1 MIDNEGVRTMK
12 PIRNTGLP
20 YCLKTRSNYM
30 ETSQK
35 EVPMKDHSISMA
47 EKKTVAIIAH
57 DNKKQ
62 DLLAWA
68 KFNREA
74 LAGHTLIATGTTGKL
89 LHAELDL
96 PVERLQSGPLGG
108 DQQIGA
114 KISEGEIDVLIFFWD
129 PLEPQPHDPDVKA
142 LLRIAVVWNIPIAC
156 NRSSADFL
164 ISSSL
169 MPQEYQRLVP
179 DYEEHCNRLVRLD
192 VA

>member
-1 MIDNEGVRTMK
+1 
-12 PIRNTGLP
+12 
-20 YCLKTRSNYM
+20 
-30 ETSQK
+30 
-35 EVPMKDHSISMA
+35 MKDCSMTMA
-47 EKKTVAIIAH
+47 EKKTVAVVAH

-74 LAGHTLIATGTTGKL
+74 LAGHTLIATGTTGAL

-96 PVERLQSGPLGG
+96 PVERVQSGPLGG

-114 KISEGEIDVLIFFWD
+114 RISEGDIDILIFFWD
-129 PLEPQPHDPDVKA
+129 PLEPHPHDPDVKA

-156 NRSSADFL
+156 NRASADFL

-179 DYEEHCNRLVRLD
+179 DYEGQRTRVPRLD